1 MYYISNCRY
10 SDMKGIVYK
19 YILFA
24 NHLLLFALV
33 NFLQYVFDSNTC
45 MVVPCGIIPKHGC
58 ITSAIIITQIRKVLH
73 IIISLLPIVY

>member
-1 MYYISNCRY
+1 MYYTSNCRY

-33 NFLQYVFDSNTC
+33 NF
-45 MVVPCGIIPKHGC
+45 IK
-58 ITSAIIITQIRKVLH
+58 
-73 IIISLLPIVY
+73 